1 MMRKLITER
10 LGVPKGIYQT
20 AVSIYEELIKNL
32 IDVLDESE
40 TEYDLEF
47 DLNPPA
53 QIEDIIINKVKF
65 NVEIKETSKVDS
77 PKILGWEHSGQIK
90 VDTGNEKPDLV
101 YNKPFGVISLGLNL
115 TVPENWDVE
124 DLKIFL
130 FENYRESISSIA
142 HEVKHFYDE
151 SRGKKANL
159 RSLVNYQASKKLIGS
174 KIKPLRQ
181 LAFDL
186 YYISDIE
193 STVRP
198 TEVATDII
206 LQDIDKRKFYN
217 FLTSNDTYQKL
228 KRISQFSK
236 EKLRSDLYNYIDE
249 IKDVFEKV
257 GLDLDDYQND
267 DELVNGM
274 IDLWINTFKKRN
286 IEVFTKLVSTTT
298 LEYLV
303 GLTGKKEEWRQKF
316 IKSKLD
322 KLMSDPNKFLDKTEN
337 LFKFVSNK
345 MMKKIAKLYDY
356 IGEKPMKESIVDPEL
371 YGDLINDDIYKDI
384 DLFGKK
390 NRRSITQ
397 ITEQNTTKLLGRSIQ
412 IDTDGSMHIEN
423 NKNKMIKLRFSIPEL
438 NRVINITRVVPSQSG
453 FKIET
458 KLGYKKE
465 ITNDILKKILNF
477 VDSDLNQT
485 KIDTGSFTP
494 SLGVTKIK

>member
-1 MMRKLITER
+1 MRKLITER

-20 AVSIYEELIKNL
+20 AVSIYEELIRNL

-47 DLNPPA
+47 DLIPPA
-53 QIEDIIINKVKF
+53 QVEDIILNKVKF
-65 NVEIKETSKVDS
+65 KVEITETDKVDS
-77 PKILGWEHSGQIK
+77 PKILGWKHFSDIE
-90 VDTGNEKPDLV
+90 VDTGNEKPNLV
-101 YNKPFGVISLGLNL
+101 YKQPFGEISLGLDL
-115 TVPENWDVE
+115 AVPENWDVE

-130 FENYRESISSIA
+130 FENYRESISAIA
-142 HEVKHFYDE
+142 HEMKHFYDE
-151 SRGKKANL
+151 NRAKKANL
-159 RSLVNYQASKKLIGS
+159 RKLVNYQASKKLIGS
-174 KIKPLRQ
+174 KIVPLRQ

-186 YYISDIE
+186 YYISNIE

-198 TEVATDII
+198 TEIATKMM

-217 FLTSNDTYQKL
+217 FLTSTETYQHL

-249 IKDVFEKV
+249 IKEIFEKV
-257 GLDLDDYQND
+257 GRDLDDYQND
-267 DELVNGM
+267 DELVDAM
-274 IDLWINTFKKRN
+274 IDLWINTFKRRN
-286 IEVFTKLVSTTT
+286 VEVFTELLSTSP
-298 LEYLV
+298 LDYLV
-303 GLTGKKEEWRQKF
+303 GLRGKKEEWRKKF
-316 IKSKLD
+316 IKNKLD
-322 KLMSDPNKFLDKTEN
+322 KIMSDPNKFLDKTEN

-356 IGEKPMKESIVDPEL
+356 IGEKPIKESIVDPEL
-371 YGDLINDDIYKDI
+371 YGDLINGDIYQNVH
-384 DLFGKK
+384 LFGKK
-390 NRRSITQ
+390 NRESITQ
-397 ITEQNTTKLLGRSIQ
+397 ITEQNTIKLLGRNIQ
-412 IDTDGSMHIEN
+412 IDPDGSIHIEN

-465 ITNDILKKILNF
+465 ITNDIVKNILNF

-485 KIDTGSFTP
+485 KIDTGSFSP

>member
-1 MMRKLITER
+1 MRKLITER

-77 PKILGWEHSGQIK
+77 PKILGWEQSGQIN
-90 VDTGNEKPDLV
+90 VGTGNEKPDLV
-101 YNKPFGVISLGLNL
+101 YKKPFGVISLGLNL

-151 SRGKKANL
+151 SRSKKANL

-198 TEVATDII
+198 TEVATDMI

-217 FLTSNDTYQKL
+217 FLTSNETYQKL

-356 IGEKPMKESIVDPEL
+356 IGEKPMKESIVNPEL
-371 YGDLINDDIYKDI
+371 YGDLINGDIYENI
-384 DLFGKK
+384 IVQKK
-390 NRRSITQ
+390 NKSEKSSNIL
-397 ITEQNTTKLLGRSIQ
+397 TEQNSIKLLGRNIQ
-412 IDTDGSMHIEN
+412 IDPDGSIHIEN

-465 ITNDILKKILNF
+465 ITNDILKNILNF